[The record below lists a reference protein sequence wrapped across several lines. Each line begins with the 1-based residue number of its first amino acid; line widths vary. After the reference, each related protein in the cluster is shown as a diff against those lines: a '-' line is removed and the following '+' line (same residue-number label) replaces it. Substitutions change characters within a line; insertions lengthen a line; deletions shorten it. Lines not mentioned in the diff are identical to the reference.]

1 MAKKGYTFLR
11 WNKKYGTASQ
21 FVVKDNETNKQS
33 VFSPARPSDLA
44 WVTTDL
50 ANSED
55 YKSWDEFGNEK
66 VDDLSK
72 VVF

>member
-1 MAKKGYTFLR
+1 MAKGYTFLR
-11 WNKKYGTASQ
+11 WNKKYGTGAQ
-21 FVVKDNETNKQS
+21 FVVKDNENSKQS

-44 WVTTDL
+44 WVGTDL
-50 ANSED
+50 ANSEE
-55 YKSWDEFGNEK
+55 YKSWDTFGNEK